1 MRMIENGN
9 KVVVTI
15 AAKNRGISL
24 ILTLL
29 FGSFGLLYTTISG
42 FFIMLAI
49 EVFVAIFT
57 LGFGLIITHII
68 CAVWGVMAVD
78 KYNKELLSKANTSL

>member
-1 MRMIENGN
+1 MMDNGN

-42 FFIMLAI
+42 FFIMLVV
-49 EVFVAIFT
+49 ELFVAIFT
-57 LGFGLIITHII
+57 LGFGLFVTHII
-68 CAVWGVMAVD
+68 CAVWGVIEVD
-78 KYNKELLSKANTSL
+78 KYNKDLLNKANTSL